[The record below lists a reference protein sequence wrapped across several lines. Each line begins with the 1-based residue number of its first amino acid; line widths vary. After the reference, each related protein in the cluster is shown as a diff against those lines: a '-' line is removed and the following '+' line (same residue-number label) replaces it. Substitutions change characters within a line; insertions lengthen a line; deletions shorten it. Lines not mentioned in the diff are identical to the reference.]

1 MIRVRVKE
9 LLEERGWSVARLAR
23 RADMD
28 YKTVDRLVKDPTAE
42 VTTVTLGRLADALD
56 ISIHDLVEDMPPK
69 MPPSSTLS
77 SPTDMPIK
85 QP

>member
-42 VTTVTLGRLADALD
+42 VTTITLGRLADALD
-56 ISIHDLVEDMPPK
+56 ISIHDLLEDIPPK
-69 MPPSSTLS
+69 IPPSGAFSSLS
-77 SPTDMPIK
+77 NTPE
-85 QP
+85 